1 MAKRLYLM
9 RHGQTLYNV
18 QKLVQGRCDS
28 PLTSTGIEQAREAS
42 EWLARQGVSFDR
54 ICSSPLGRAYN
65 TACIAREALQKAERA
80 SGAARPV
87 PKIEVVDGLIERSYG
102 PYEEGPQDAVP
113 AGVWDPGE
121 ALVPCGGEG
130 SEAVRARMVATL
142 RGIME
147 REDARNVLAVSHGS
161 ATLQFKRAWEHAARC
176 DQGRPL
182 GNCCILV
189 FDYDEDAG
197 SFSNTEIVNLPA

>member
-80 SGAARPV
+80 SGAARLV

-113 AGVWDPGE
+113 CRRMGPGRGARLLRRRGERGRAGAHGRDAARHHG
-121 ALVPCGGEG
+121 ARR
-130 SEAVRARMVATL
+130 RA
-142 RGIME
+142 
-147 REDARNVLAVSHGS
+147 
-161 ATLQFKRAWEHAARC
+161 KRPRRLTRFGHAA
-176 DQGRPL
+176 
-182 GNCCILV
+182 V
-189 FDYDEDAG
+189 
-197 SFSNTEIVNLPA
+197 